1 MTQSPDGMRLR
12 ITVLGAVVM
21 ALFSALILRL
31 YSLQVLTHERYAE
44 AAERNRIRI
53 VPVEAARGR
62 ILDRNGEVLVGNRLS
77 YVVSIRPDEL
87 DDREGVLG
95 RLAELF
101 AVPVSQIDER
111 LADKTVLPYTP
122 IPIFEDVPEDTQ
134 TFIREHQDL
143 YRGVVTESRP
153 IRTYGKGLLAAHILG
168 YVGEINPEQLP
179 EARYRGYRPG
189 SIIGRSGIEYAY
201 ERDLHGKDGLV
212 KLIVDS
218 TGRVRDQLGGREPER
233 GLDLTTT
240 IDSRIQDL
248 TEESLRLGI
257 ESAQT
262 IFDKESQ
269 KKYLAPAGGVVVMDP
284 RSGEVLAMASY
295 PTFDPSAFIG
305 GISRGEFQALAT
317 DPANPLLNR
326 ATQSVS
332 PPGSTFKTVTAAA
345 ALQEGIAQ
353 RNGKYN
359 CPGSF
364 RFADTT
370 FRNWKTSDSGSMT
383 VAQAIIDSCDTVFYG
398 WGAEFYRKF
407 RAKGG
412 ERLQDYARDF
422 GFGAKSGI
430 EIPFESAG
438 RVPDE
443 GWLRRVHLKHP
454 DLFPYSVWL
463 PGYTIN
469 MSIGQGDVL
478 ATPLQLANSYAAI
491 GNGGTLYQPH
501 LGLKLSRDG
510 AQVREV
516 SAKAIRQLTVSPA
529 NIDTVRRGLEGVATV
544 GTARG
549 AFAGYQFDS
558 VSIASKTGTAE
569 IKTVPPKQ
577 PFAWFAAYAP
587 ARSPQY
593 VVAVMLEE
601 GGHGGETAAPIARR
615 IIEGIFG
622 LSLSQITPAVRT
634 D

>member
-1 MTQSPDGMRLR
+1 MTQPPDGIRLR

-44 AAERNRIRI
+44 AAERNQIRI

-62 ILDRNGEVLVGNRLS
+62 ILDRNGEVLVDNRLS

-87 DDREGVLG
+87 TDRSGVIG
-95 RLAELF
+95 RLAELLG
-101 AVPVSQIDER
+101 VPASQIEER
-111 LADKTVLPYTP
+111 LADKTFLPYTP
-122 IPIFEDVPEDTQ
+122 IPIFEDVPEDIQ
-134 TFIREHQDL
+134 IFIREHQDL

-153 IRTYGKGLLAAHILG
+153 IRTYERGTLAAHVLG
-168 YVGEINPEQLP
+168 YVGEINQEQLV

-201 ERDLHGKDGLV
+201 ERDLHGQDGLV

-218 TGRVRDQLGGREPER
+218 TGKVRDQLGGREPER

-248 TEESLRLGI
+248 AEESLRLGI

-295 PTFDPSAFIG
+295 PTFDPSVFIG

-317 DPANPLLNR
+317 DPSNPLLNR

-370 FRNWKTSDSGSMT
+370 FRNWKTSDSGSMS
-383 VAQAIIDSCDTVFYG
+383 VPQAIIDSCDTVFYG

-422 GFGAKSGI
+422 GFGARSGI

-443 GWLRRVHLKHP
+443 SWLKRVHLKHP
-454 DLFPYSVWL
+454 DLFPYSTWL

-491 GNGGTLYQPH
+491 GNSGTLYQPR

-510 AQVREV
+510 VQVKAV
-516 SAKAIRQLTVSPA
+516 ATKAIRQLTISPA
-529 NIDTVRRGLEGVATV
+529 NIDTVRRGLEGVATT

-549 AFAGYQFDS
+549 AFAGYPFGS
-558 VSIASKTGTAE
+558 VSIASKTGTSE

-577 PFAWFAAYAP
+577 PYAWFAAYAP
-587 ARSPQY
+587 AKSPQY

-622 LSLSQITPAVRT
+622 LPLSQITPAVRT

>member
-1 MTQSPDGMRLR
+1 MTQRPDGIRLR
-12 ITVLGAVVM
+12 VTILGAIVM
-21 ALFSALILRL
+21 ALFSALLLRL
-31 YSLQVLTHERYAE
+31 YSLQVLTHERYAQ

-53 VPVEAARGR
+53 VPVEAARGQ
-62 ILDRNGEVLVGNRLS
+62 ILDRNGEVLIGNRLS

-87 DDREGVLG
+87 DDRAGVIS
-95 RLAELF
+95 RLAELL
-101 AVPVSQIDER
+101 AVPVSQIEER

-134 TFIREHQDL
+134 TFIREHQDR

-153 IRTYGKGLLAAHILG
+153 IRTYGKGMLAAHALG
-168 YVGEINPEQLP
+168 YVGEINPEQLV
-179 EARYRGYRPG
+179 EARYRGFRPG

-201 ERDLHGKDGLV
+201 ERDLHGQDGLV
-212 KLIVDS
+212 KLVVDS
-218 TGRVRDQLGGREPER
+218 TGKVRDQLGGREPER

-240 IDSRIQDL
+240 LDSGIQAL
-248 TEESLRLGI
+248 AEESLRLGI
-257 ESAQT
+257 ESART
-262 IFDKESQ
+262 IFDKERQ

-284 RSGEVLAMASY
+284 RNGEILAMASY
-295 PTFDPSAFIG
+295 PTFDPSAFVG
-305 GISRGEFQALAT
+305 GIPKAEFQALAT

-332 PPGSTFKTVTAAA
+332 PPGSTFKIVTAAA
-345 ALQEGIAQ
+345 ALQDGIAQ

-370 FRNWKTSDSGSMT
+370 FRNWKTSDSGSMSIP
-383 VAQAIIDSCDTVFYG
+383 QAIIDSCDTVFYG

-422 GFGAKSGI
+422 GFGVKSGI

-443 GWLRRVHLKHP
+443 GWLKRVNLKHP
-454 DLFPYSVWL
+454 DLFPYSTWL

-478 ATPLQLANSYAAI
+478 ATPLQLVNSYATIA
-491 GNGGTLYQPH
+491 NGGTLYQPH

-510 AQVREV
+510 AAVRSV
-516 SAKAIRQLTVSPA
+516 SAKVIRQLTVNPA
-529 NIDTVRRGLEGVATV
+529 NMDTVRRGLEGVATV

-549 AFAGYQFDS
+549 AFDGYPFGS
-558 VSIASKTGTAE
+558 VAIASKTGTAE

-577 PFAWFAAYAP
+577 PYAWFAAYAP
-587 ARSPQY
+587 AKSPQY
-593 VVAVMLEE
+593 VIAVMLEE

-622 LSLSQITPAVRT
+622 LPLSQITPSVRT